1 VGPHPEDGQP
11 VEAGIGRFG
20 PYVKHGP
27 VYANLPD
34 PAEVFEIGM
43 NRALDV
49 LAQKAAGRGAGRG
62 RAAAEPMR
70 ALGDHPDGG
79 EIAVMPGRFGPY
91 VRWGKVNATIPKT
104 AAPETITLDEAVE
117 LVNDRAGTSKKGRAK
132 PVAKPK
138 AAAKA
143 PAKAAAKPKTTAKAP
158 AAAKPK
164 APAKAKAKPKTAA
177 RKAPAGT
184 KVDDVIED

>member
-1 VGPHPEDGQP
+1 
-11 VEAGIGRFG
+11 
-20 PYVKHGP
+20 VKHGP

-132 PVAKPK
+132 PAAKPKAPAKAGAKPK